1 MPDSKDSSQSAKQQ
15 SADAHPAPKAH
26 FHRLQ
31 QELQTPQ
38 LHARSHNGQKRQSS
52 ELLLSIQRSKQ
63 QRVTKRDLFRA
74 DKEQSQSSPASQT
87 AQCSPTS
94 AFHQLHAA
102 SPELARP
109 PLVDANT
116 ELHSPV
122 PMSQQALDQSLH
134 SSPAAC
140 ALPLLQGRS
149 AEVLQSRLG
158 RCDLLPAH
166 TAAGR
171 QLLEMEAQLQSLV
184 GARKPVD
191 DADEV
196 CWVDNGL
203 LLYPEGVKCFAICY
217 GDAECA
223 QMLQGLSQVVS
234 RWRCSPNSHHCTD
247 ESHKSFQAK
256 AASACLMRR
265 LVALTRTRV
274 QLMQQQSV
282 LHATVSLVKALCMKF
297 PEQMHAGLFTFELRP
312 LLHQVL
318 TIQRHWQSES
328 GPQRADRA
336 VFMLQAMTTKTA
348 QLPGDGVLSLSD
360 YIHQLLNQSHPQAE
374 LVQERLSRHIQHLLK
389 FGRNTYDPLQ
399 YNAVVADIDHPLLI
413 NAGPGSGK
421 TTVMA
426 LRALYI
432 IGILRQNGA
441 APDDVVALTFSR
453 RAQQHMEQTLDGL
466 CVRVAHNHTFD
477 GLWLRMANDFNRLQ
491 GKSAIR
497 ILGLEEVK
505 DFLSSQIQQ
514 QMELWRQHGRC
525 QFDLNADVW
534 KDLLDTISELLCHYL
549 QQGFVKHTKVGVYSM
564 QQVWE
569 QEPAQREIMA
579 AFLSDS
585 RIKYELGSSQL
596 ALSSR
601 DVDIV
606 VKKAIKALVHS
617 LQEGD
622 AIVWELLGHATCI
635 WHIAT
640 QQLFCSEEPSLKAAR
655 RIFGYWS
662 SRQAWLLD
670 EFQDVA
676 HAQYRLLYALT
687 CNASSGRL
695 CQRVTIVGDGDQ
707 AIYDWRGADVRLFEE
722 QFEQD
727 YTAVQRLAMITNYR
741 STSSIVAHSNALIA
755 CNYQHPGR
763 GTCVPKALQ
772 AAPGTKDNR
781 AVQFVRYSSK
791 EAQGQHILD
800 CVKSWHEYGIWHD
813 RAGVQR
819 GPGVPYS
826 QIRILARARW
836 QLFHLRGVLSRGG
849 LKPHV
854 VLAGDSALL
863 EDAEDA
869 DPQIPSSD
877 MAGNS
882 SDKLVLSS
890 VHAVKGLECVVCFV
904 VGLDIKAWRYLPRAS
919 SGVDLQQTQESRNVA
934 YVAMTRAERVLYLSH
949 VGPAEAANS
958 FFLEAMLPGDVVAD
972 I

>member
-1 MPDSKDSSQSAKQQ
+1 
-15 SADAHPAPKAH
+15 
-26 FHRLQ
+26 
-31 QELQTPQ
+31 
-38 LHARSHNGQKRQSS
+38 
-52 ELLLSIQRSKQ
+52 
-63 QRVTKRDLFRA
+63 
-74 DKEQSQSSPASQT
+74 
-87 AQCSPTS
+87 
-94 AFHQLHAA
+94 
-102 SPELARP
+102 
-109 PLVDANT
+109 
-116 ELHSPV
+116 
-122 PMSQQALDQSLH
+122 
-134 SSPAAC
+134 
-140 ALPLLQGRS
+140 
-149 AEVLQSRLG
+149 
-158 RCDLLPAH
+158 
-166 TAAGR
+166 
-171 QLLEMEAQLQSLV
+171 
-184 GARKPVD
+184 
-191 DADEV
+191 
-196 CWVDNGL
+196 
-203 LLYPEGVKCFAICY
+203 
-217 GDAECA
+217 
-223 QMLQGLSQVVS
+223 
-234 RWRCSPNSHHCTD
+234 
-247 ESHKSFQAK
+247 
-256 AASACLMRR
+256 
-265 LVALTRTRV
+265 
-274 QLMQQQSV
+274 
-282 LHATVSLVKALCMKF
+282 
-297 PEQMHAGLFTFELRP
+297 
-312 LLHQVL
+312 
-318 TIQRHWQSES
+318 
-328 GPQRADRA
+328 
-336 VFMLQAMTTKTA
+336 MTTKTA
-348 QLPGDGVLSLSD
+348 QLPGDVGALSLSD
-360 YIHQLLNQSHPQAE
+360 YIHQLLNEFHPQAE
-374 LVQERLSRHIQHLLK
+374 LVQERLSWHVQHLLK

-399 YNAVVADIDHPLLI
+399 YNAVVADINHPFLI

-432 IGILRQNGA
+432 IGILRQNGG
-441 APDDVVALTFSR
+441 APDAVVALTFSR

-477 GLWLRMANDFNRLQ
+477 GLWHRMANDFNRLQ
-491 GKSAIR
+491 DKPAIR
-497 ILGLEEVK
+497 ILGQEEVK

-514 QMELWRQHGRC
+514 EMELWRQHGRC
-525 QFDLNADVW
+525 QFDPKADVW
-534 KDLLDTISELLCHYL
+534 KDLLDTISELLCHHL

-569 QEPAQREIMA
+569 QAPAQREIMA
-579 AFLSDS
+579 TFLSDS

-596 ALSSR
+596 ALSTR

-622 AIVWELLGHATCI
+622 AIVWELLGHATRI

-640 QQLFCSEEPSLKAAR
+640 QQLSCNEEPALKAAS

-707 AIYDWRGADVRLFEE
+707 AIYDWRGADVRLFEK

-741 STSSIVAHSNALIA
+741 STPSIVAHSNALIA
-755 CNYQHPGR
+755 YNYQHPAR
-763 GTCVPKALQ
+763 GTCAPKALQ
-772 AAPGTKDNR
+772 AAPGTIDNR
-781 AVQFVRYSSK
+781 DVQFVRYSSK
-791 EAQGQHILD
+791 EAQGQHILA
-800 CVKSWHEYGIWHD
+800 CVKWWHEYGVWHD

-836 QLFHLRGVLSRGG
+836 QLLHLRGVLSRGG

-854 VLAGDSALL
+854 VLAGDNALL
-863 EDAEDA
+863 EDAEEA
-869 DPQIPSSD
+869 DPQIPSSGV
-877 MAGNS
+877 AGNS

-904 VGLDIKAWRYLPRAS
+904 VGLDTKAWRYLPSAS
-919 SGVDLQQTQESRNVA
+919 SGVDLQQTRESRNVA

-958 FFLEAMLPGDVVAD
+958 FFLEAMLPGNIVAN

>member
-1 MPDSKDSSQSAKQQ
+1 
-15 SADAHPAPKAH
+15 
-26 FHRLQ
+26 
-31 QELQTPQ
+31 
-38 LHARSHNGQKRQSS
+38 
-52 ELLLSIQRSKQ
+52 
-63 QRVTKRDLFRA
+63 
-74 DKEQSQSSPASQT
+74 
-87 AQCSPTS
+87 
-94 AFHQLHAA
+94 
-102 SPELARP
+102 
-109 PLVDANT
+109 
-116 ELHSPV
+116 
-122 PMSQQALDQSLH
+122 
-134 SSPAAC
+134 
-140 ALPLLQGRS
+140 
-149 AEVLQSRLG
+149 
-158 RCDLLPAH
+158 
-166 TAAGR
+166 
-171 QLLEMEAQLQSLV
+171 
-184 GARKPVD
+184 
-191 DADEV
+191 
-196 CWVDNGL
+196 
-203 LLYPEGVKCFAICY
+203 
-217 GDAECA
+217 
-223 QMLQGLSQVVS
+223 
-234 RWRCSPNSHHCTD
+234 
-247 ESHKSFQAK
+247 
-256 AASACLMRR
+256 
-265 LVALTRTRV
+265 
-274 QLMQQQSV
+274 MQQQPV
-282 LHATVSLVKALCMKF
+282 LNATLSLVNALCRKF
-297 PEQMHAGLFTFELRP
+297 PEQMQAELFTFELRP

-318 TIQRHWQSES
+318 TIQRHWQSEL

-336 VFMLQAMTTKTA
+336 VFMLQAMTSKIA
-348 QLPGDGVLSLSD
+348 QLPGQVRTLSLSD
-360 YIHQLLNQSHPQAE
+360 YIHHLLNEFHPQAE
-374 LVQERLSRHIQHLLK
+374 LVQERLSRHVQHLLK
-389 FGRNTYDPLQ
+389 FGRNTYDHLQ
-399 YNAVVADIDHPLLI
+399 YNAVVADINHPLLI

-432 IGILRQNGA
+432 IGILRQNGG

-466 CVRVAHNHTFD
+466 CVRVAHSHTFD

-497 ILGLEEVK
+497 ILGQEEVK

-514 QMELWRQHGRC
+514 EMELWRQHGRC
-525 QFDLNADVW
+525 QFDPNANVW
-534 KDLLDTISELLCHYL
+534 KDLLDTISELLCHHL

-569 QEPAQREIMA
+569 QARAQREIMA

-585 RIKYELGSSQL
+585 RIKYELGSSKL

-601 DVDIV
+601 DVNSV

-640 QQLFCSEEPSLKAAR
+640 HQLLCSEEPTLKAAA

-676 HAQYRLLYALT
+676 HAQYTLLYALT
-687 CNASSGRL
+687 CNASSGRS

-741 STSSIVAHSNALIA
+741 STPSIVAHSNALIA
-755 CNYQHPGR
+755 CNYQHPAR

-772 AAPGTKDNR
+772 AAPGTEDNR
-781 AVQFVRYSSK
+781 DVQFVRYSSK
-791 EAQGQHILD
+791 EAQGQHILE
-800 CVKSWHEYGIWHD
+800 CVRWWHEFGVWHD
-813 RAGVQR
+813 RAGVQK

-854 VLAGDSALL
+854 GLAGDNALL
-863 EDAEDA
+863 EDAEEA
-869 DPQIPSSD
+869 DPQIPSTGI
-877 MAGNS
+877 AGNS

-904 VGLDIKAWRYLPRAS
+904 VGLDTKAWRYLPCAS
-919 SGVDLQQTQESRNVA
+919 SGVDLQQTRESRNVA

-949 VGPAEAANS
+949 VGPAEAANT
-958 FFLEAMLPGDVVAD
+958 FFLEAMLPNDVVAD